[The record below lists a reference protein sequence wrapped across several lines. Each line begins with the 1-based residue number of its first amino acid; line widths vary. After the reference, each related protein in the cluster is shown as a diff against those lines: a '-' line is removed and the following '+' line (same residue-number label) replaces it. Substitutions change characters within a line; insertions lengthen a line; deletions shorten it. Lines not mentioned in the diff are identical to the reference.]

1 MNSMYEILMGLPLF
15 KGVSRY
21 KISEVVG
28 MTKFHFLKYLEGET
42 VVTAGDPCTHII
54 FIISGKL
61 RVTIANSNNRF
72 KVSQTLEA
80 PNVLAPEFLF
90 GRAPFYPCTAVA
102 LEPVSILHISKTDYT
117 KILNSDE
124 IFLFNFLNILSRNA
138 QKAVDGILAITT
150 GSLEERIAFW
160 IISLT
165 QPGGTDIALTCR
177 QRDLYSLFG
186 VQRTSFIS
194 TLDSLKE
201 RGIIEYDT
209 NEIRINSRQSLL
221 EILNTSAE

>member
-1 MNSMYEILMGLPLF
+1 M
-15 KGVSRY
+15 
-21 KISEVVG
+21 
-28 MTKFHFLKYLEGET
+28 KYLADET
-42 VVTAGDPCTHII
+42 VVNAGDPCTHIV

-80 PNVLAPEFLF
+80 PNVLSPEFLF
-90 GRAPFYPCTAVA
+90 GRAPFYPCSAVA
-102 LEPVSILHISKTDYT
+102 LEPTSILQISKADYT
-117 KILNSDE
+117 KILNADE

-165 QPGGTDIALTCR
+165 QPGGTDIALTCK

-186 VQRTSFIS
+186 VQRTSFIA

-201 RGIIEYDT
+201 RGIIEYDA
-209 NEIRINSRQSLL
+209 NEIRINSRKALL
-221 EILNTSAE
+221 DILHTTAD

>member
-61 RVTIANSNNRF
+61 RVTIANSNSRF
-72 KVSQTLEA
+72 KVSQPLEG
-80 PNVLAPEFLF
+80 PNESAPEFLF

-102 LEPVSILHISKTDYT
+102 LEPVSILQISKTDYT

-165 QPGGTDIALTCR
+165 QPGGTDISLTCR

>member
-1 MNSMYEILMGLPLF
+1 MNSMYEILMELPLF

-21 KISEVVG
+21 KLSEVVG
-28 MTKFHFLKYLEGET
+28 TTKFHFLKYLADET
-42 VVTAGDPCTHII
+42 VVNAGDPCTHIV

-80 PNVLAPEFLF
+80 PNVLSPEFLF
-90 GRAPFYPCTAVA
+90 GRAPFYPCSAVA
-102 LEPVSILHISKTDYT
+102 LEPTSILQISKADYT
-117 KILNSDE
+117 KILNTDE
-124 IFLFNFLNILSRNA
+124 IFLFNFLNVLSRNA

-165 QPGGTDIALTCR
+165 QPGGTDIALTCK

-186 VQRTSFIS
+186 VQRTSFIA

-201 RGIIEYDT
+201 RDIIEYDA
-209 NEIRINSRQSLL
+209 NEIRIKSRQALL
-221 EILNTSAE
+221 DILHTTAD

>member
-1 MNSMYEILMGLPLF
+1 MNSMYEILMELPLF

-21 KISEVVG
+21 KLSEIVG
-28 MTKFHFLKYLEGET
+28 TTKFHFLKYLADEA
-42 VVTAGDPCTHII
+42 VVNAGDPCTHIV

-61 RVTIANSNNRF
+61 RVTIANSNSRF
-72 KVSQTLEA
+72 RVSQTLAA
-80 PNVLAPEFLF
+80 PNVLSPEFLF
-90 GRAPFYPCTAVA
+90 GRAPFYPCSAVA
-102 LEPVSILHISKTDYT
+102 LEPTSILQISKADYT
-117 KILNSDE
+117 KILNTDE
-124 IFLFNFLNILSRNA
+124 IFLFNFLNVLSRNA

-165 QPGGTDIALTCR
+165 QPGGTDIALTCK

-201 RGIIEYDT
+201 RGIIEYDA
-209 NEIRINSRQSLL
+209 NEIRINSRQALL
-221 EILNTSAE
+221 DILHTTAD